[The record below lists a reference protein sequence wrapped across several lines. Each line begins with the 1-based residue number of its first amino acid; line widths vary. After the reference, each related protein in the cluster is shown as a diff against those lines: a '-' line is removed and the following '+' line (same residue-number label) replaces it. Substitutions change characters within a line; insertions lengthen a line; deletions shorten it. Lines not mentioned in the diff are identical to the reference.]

1 MGQGAREEGAVLGPA
16 SIVADPGRA
25 TANAAPALVT
35 GESEVAASRP
45 VVKFCGVKTLDYDF
59 FRHHMKRLTHFQ
71 KRYNISRVEYSIHV
85 A

>member
-59 FRHHMKRLTHFQ
+59 FRHHMKRLTHF
-71 KRYNISRVEYSIHV
+71 K
-85 A
+85 